1 MHDLFEDIFE
11 GSIIWLMI
19 LIPLYVLSTIAVLLW
34 FCTIEPLFQFLRK
47 KHLDI
52 PFVFITAISITVW
65 RKWDEFTSEPA
76 TFFLFAGAL
85 LLCTFTT
92 WVVFDVLIGK
102 PATSG
107 KHE

>member
-19 LIPLYVLSTIAVLLW
+19 LIPLYVLITIAVLLW

-65 RKWDEFTSEPA
+65 RKWDEFTSKPA

-85 LLCTFTT
+85 LLCTFTI

-102 PATSG
+102 TTPDT

>member
-76 TFFLFAGAL
+76 TFFFAGAL

-102 PATSG
+102 TTPDT

>member
-102 PATSG
+102 TTPDT